1 MQIAE
6 TLREMLRSVGLD
18 VTVTG
23 VPFAEYQT
31 RVTERQYDLYIGEVK
46 LKNNLDLTALFTV
59 LTQQTAEENLR
70 VLEAYRQWRQ
80 GTATLQSFLE
90 LFQTSVPLIPVGTRN
105 GAIYYNREI
114 YYDLSATVQDV
125 FYNIQDW

>member
-1 MQIAE
+1 M
-6 TLREMLRSVGLD
+6 
-18 VTVTG
+18 
-23 VPFAEYQT
+23 
-31 RVTERQYDLYIGEVK
+31 YIGEVK

-80 GTATLQSFLE
+80 GTAT
-90 LFQTSVPLIPVGTRN
+90 FQTSVPLIPVGTRN